1 MNKNYEWN
9 QYRNTLHAERPVQ
22 DGERFAGLKPVKAT
36 VTVQPERAK
45 AISDLLL
52 GAFFEDINYS
62 ADGGLYAE
70 LIQNRDFEYTPSD
83 REGDKSWN
91 SMHSWTL
98 KGDKATF
105 TIDTVVPIH
114 RNNPHYAVLA
124 IERPGAALANTGFDE
139 IALNGGEKYDFS
151 VFARVPQ
158 GTSNKLQ
165 IRLVDDEGNI
175 CGETSLNI
183 SSRQWK
189 TYKAVITAKTTADT
203 HLAVSYTHLTLPTT

>member
-1 MNKNYEWN
+1 
-9 QYRNTLHAERPVQ
+9 
-22 DGERFAGLKPVKAT
+22 
-36 VTVQPERAK
+36 
-45 AISDLLL
+45 
-52 GAFFEDINYS
+52 
-62 ADGGLYAE
+62 
-70 LIQNRDFEYTPSD
+70 
-83 REGDKSWN
+83 
-91 SMHSWTL
+91 MHSWTL
-98 KGDKATF
+98 KGDKATL
-105 TIDTVVPIH
+105 TIDPVVPIH

-139 IALNGGEKYDFS
+139 IALNGGEKYDLS

-189 TYKAVITAKTTADT
+189 TYKAVITAKNTADT
-203 HLAVSYTHLTLPTT
+203 HLEIIPQSAGELHLDMISLFPQNTFKGRKNGLRKDLAKVWDWGITNISSSAKILVLNRFRYLQPVYLVRTLPATVI